1 MKKIVFSTIFL
12 LLTIGSVQAASMGEV
27 FAAVKHAH
35 PLPNFMQVIKKHG
48 DKLDLSEEQQQEIDA
63 WIEKQRPVATKIA
76 LSIRDDEKV
85 LKEAALNGASKEN
98 MTAQL
103 DELLKKR
110 KKIAEMKM
118 DCRDKMRQ
126 LLGDEKWQKVV
137 DLYKGM

>member
-1 MKKIVFSTIFL
+1 MKKDNKIYLDYAST
-12 LLTIGSVQAASMGEV
+12 T
-27 FAAVKHAH
+27 
-35 PLPNFMQVIKKHG
+35 
-48 DKLDLSEEQQQEIDA
+48 
-63 WIEKQRPVATKIA
+63 PV
-76 LSIRDDEKV
+76 DEKV

-110 KKIAEMKM
+110 KKIAEMKI